1 MMAALAPRD
10 RRAVVVG
17 GAIAA
22 AVLGWT
28 GLVRPYRDAVEQ
40 TATMLQ
46 RERALLER
54 EEGIVLARDDYPRI
68 ERSARVQLADA
79 ASRFWM
85 VADAGIAH
93 ASLAS
98 YLQQWADSNRVLVTQ
113 VEAVAPVPLAAGIV
127 GIPLRVHGETDVQGL
142 VDYLAFLTAGPKLVR
157 LDQLEMVAT
166 AVSDRSTTSGP
177 PAMPVARTGPFAGP
191 AVSTSEVISFQ
202 LTAVGYLIPAPP
214 SADRST
220 P

>member
-10 RRAVVVG
+10 RRAIVVG

-22 AVLGWT
+22 AVFAWT

-40 TATMLQ
+40 TATRVQ
-46 RERALLER
+46 HERALLER
-54 EEGIVLARDDYPRI
+54 EEGVLLDRDEYPRL
-68 ERSARVQLADA
+68 ERAARNQLADA

-85 VADAGIAH
+85 VADAGTAH

-113 VEAVAPVPLAAGIV
+113 VEAVAPVPLAAGLV
-127 GIPLRVHGETDVQGL
+127 GIPLRVHGETDLQGL
-142 VDYLAFLTAGPKLVR
+142 VDYLAFFTAGPKLVR
-157 LDQLEMVAT
+157 VEQLEMVASSGADRPT
-166 AVSDRSTTSGP
+166 ASGP
-177 PAMPVARTGPFAGP
+177 PAMPVARSGPSP
-191 AVSTSEVISFQ
+191 APAASPSEVISFQ
-202 LTAVGYLIPAPP
+202 LTAVGYLIPPP
-214 SADRST
+214 PLAAGST

>member
-10 RRAVVVG
+10 RRAVFMG
-17 GAIAA
+17 GAIAI
-22 AVLGWT
+22 AVLGWS

-46 RERALLER
+46 GERALLER
-54 EEGIVLARDDYPRI
+54 EEGILLAREDYPRI
-68 ERSARVQLADA
+68 ERSARVQLAEA

-85 VADAGIAH
+85 VGDAGIAH

-142 VDYLAFLTAGPKLVR
+142 VDYLAFLSAGPKLVR
-157 LDQLEMVAT
+157 LEQLEMVAT
-166 AVSDRSTTSGP
+166 SVSERSTTSGP
-177 PAMPVARTGPFAGP
+177 PAMSVARTGPPSGP
-191 AVSTSEVISFQ
+191 VVSAPEVISFQ

-214 SADRST
+214 SAARSA